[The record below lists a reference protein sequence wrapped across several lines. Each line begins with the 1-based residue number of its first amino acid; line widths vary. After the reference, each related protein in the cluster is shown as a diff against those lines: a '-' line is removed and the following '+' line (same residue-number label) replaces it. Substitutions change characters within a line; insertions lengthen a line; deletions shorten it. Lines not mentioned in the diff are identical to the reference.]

1 MLFRQLAYGTFDNFQ
16 YVFGSEETGEGA
28 LVDPGFGAEEIAD
41 HAEEMGLDVTHI
53 LVTHAHSDHIA
64 EVDIAQEATGADVVA
79 YEDAEIRKDVVVGD
93 GDRVEVGGIPVDVHH
108 TPGHSADH
116 VIFEAAGEYLFT
128 GDLLFVQECGR
139 VDLDGSD
146 PEAMYA
152 SFFEVLA
159 GLDPELV
166 VCPGHDY
173 GPEPRSTLGKEF
185 ETNYVLE
192 DRDLDDFVEFMLA
205 DPA

>member
-1 MLFRQLAYGTFDNFQ
+1 MLLRQLQYGTFDNFQ
-16 YVFGSEETGEGA
+16 YVFGSEDTGEGA
-28 LVDPGFGAEEIAD
+28 LVDPGFGAEEIVD

-53 LVTHAHSDHIA
+53 LLTHAHSDHIA
-64 EVDIAQEATGADVVA
+64 EVEIAQEAIGADVVA
-79 YEDAEIRKDVVVGD
+79 FEEAEIRKDVAVGH
-93 GDRVEVGGIPVDVHH
+93 GDTIDVGGIPVTAYH
-108 TPGHSADH
+108 TPGHAADH
-116 VIFEAAGEYLFT
+116 LIYEAGGEHLFT

-146 PEAMYA
+146 PEAMYH
-152 SFFEVLA
+152 SFFDVLA

-166 VCPGHDY
+166 VWPGHDY

-185 ETNYVLE
+185 ETNYTLE
-192 DRDLDDFVEFMLA
+192 ERDLDEFVEFMLA